1 MPAGVFRGIPENRR
15 TQPLQSMAAGFVFCP
30 ATAGGSGHCPSRQR
44 RPSIHEEFRGFADLG
59 RSSLWRP
66 TVVDRTR
73 GSNRVQAQP
82 ARRQQVAPGT
92 AWPAMLAGVFRG
104 IPENRRTQPLQSM
117 AAGFVFCP
125 ATAGGSGHCPSRQR
139 RPSIHEEFR
148 GFADLGRSSL
158 WRPTVVDRT
167 RGSNRVQAQPARRQ
181 QVAPGTAR
189 PTRLSL
195 PASRSGFCRPR

>member
-92 AWPAMLAGVFRG
+92 ARRRQVAVGNADLQFAGSSC
-104 IPENRRTQPLQSM
+104 E
-117 AAGFVFCP
+117 
-125 ATAGGSGHCPSRQR
+125 
-139 RPSIHEEFR
+139 
-148 GFADLGRSSL
+148 FADLGRSNL
-158 WRPTVVDRT
+158 WRPMVVART
-167 RGSNRVQAQPARRQ
+167 GGSRWLSALPTGSKWVQAQPARLLK
-181 QVAPGTAR
+181 VYYSP
-189 PTRLSL
+189 LDFCSL
-195 PASRSGFCRPR
+195 FMRCVV